1 MSFCSMAPPLWNQK
15 VFRTSKGPALTVE
28 SLYDPSNGLH
38 YFVINHYGVHHELY
52 IATRP
57 GWNNLKIEVST
68 QKIALYNN
76 DTFQLDHEIN
86 TRSLNISYSR
96 KYVYSTR
103 PVLLNWF
110 IQRKNTLISWFW
122 ADSPLGVTL
131 GVMLRLHY
139 VLVGHPMYEWLKM
152 RI

>member
-1 MSFCSMAPPLWNQK
+1 MGMGKMKINQYIKIMESLPAQWRHHFETDRK
-15 VFRTSKGPALTVE
+15 VFRASKGPALTIE

-68 QKIALYNN
+68 KKIALYNN

-86 TRSLNISYSR
+86 TRSLNISYS
-96 KYVYSTR
+96 KKYSTR
-103 PVLLNWF
+103 PVLLKLSYWLIYPRKRLFF
-110 IQRKNTLISWFW
+110 ILSSRKTVPGYIL
-122 ADSPLGVTL
+122 AT
-131 GVMLRLHY
+131 
-139 VLVGHPMYEWLKM
+139 
-152 RI
+152 

>member
-1 MSFCSMAPPLWNQK
+1 MESPVRMKINQYVK
-15 VFRTSKGPALTVE
+15 IMESLPAQWRHHFETDQIVFRASKGPALTIE

-110 IQRKNTLISWFW
+110 TQRQK
-122 ADSPLGVTL
+122 
-131 GVMLRLHY
+131 RLFFHFEPID
-139 VLVGHPMYEWLKM
+139 H
-152 RI
+152 